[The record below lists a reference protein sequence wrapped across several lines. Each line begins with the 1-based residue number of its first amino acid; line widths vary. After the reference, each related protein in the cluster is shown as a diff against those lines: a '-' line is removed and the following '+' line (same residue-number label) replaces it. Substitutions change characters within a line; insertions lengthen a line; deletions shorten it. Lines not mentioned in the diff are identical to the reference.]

1 MREIQWFP
9 GHMKKTQRRITE
21 ELKSIDFTFELLDAR
36 IPLSSKNPDL
46 KRLTQGKPSIVLL
59 GKSDLADPS
68 ATREFVRAFSEDGT
82 MVFSCD
88 CKSGNGLAPL
98 KDAVQ
103 KLCAD
108 RLEKNAAR
116 GIHRPLRAM
125 IVGVPNV
132 GKSALINRL
141 CKKAKTKVENRPGV
155 TRELS
160 WTRTDLG
167 FDLLD
172 TPGVLWPKFTD
183 RKVGENLAI
192 TGAIRDEVLSVEE
205 IAYALLCRFGELYPD
220 ALQERYG
227 ITDPSDYDTSITAVA
242 KRRGMLLG
250 GGVPDEER
258 AAKALIDDFRSARIG
273 TFTLERL

>member
-9 GHMKKTQRRITE
+9 GHMKKTQRLITE
-21 ELKSIDFTFELLDAR
+21 QLKNIDFTIELLDAR

-46 KRLTQGKPSIVLL
+46 KKLTEGKPSIVLL
-59 GKSDLADPS
+59 GKSDLADPTV
-68 ATREFVRAFSEDGT
+68 TREFVQAFSDKNP
-82 MVFSCD
+82 VFACD
-88 CKSGNGLAPL
+88 CKSGNGLSPL
-98 KDAVQ
+98 ADAVK
-103 KLCAD
+103 KLCAEK
-108 RLEKNAAR
+108 LEKNAAR

-155 TRELS
+155 TRDLS

-183 RKVGENLAI
+183 RRVGENLAI
-192 TGAIRDEVLSVEE
+192 TGAIRAEVLSAEE
-205 IAYALLCRFGELYPD
+205 IAYALFCRFADFYPT
-220 ALQERYG
+220 ALRERYG
-227 ITDPSDYDTSITAVA
+227 IEDPRDYDHAITAVA
-242 KRRGMLLG
+242 RRRGMLLS

-258 AAKALIDDFRSARIG
+258 AAKAFLDDFRSQRIG

>member
-21 ELKSIDFTFELLDAR
+21 ELKNIDFTFELLDSR
-36 IPLSSKNPDL
+36 VPLSSKNPDL

-59 GKSDLADPS
+59 GKSDLADPEV
-68 ATREFVRAFSEDGT
+68 TRAFVRTLSSET
-82 MVFSCD
+82 TPVFACD
-88 CKSGNGLAPL
+88 CKSGTGLAPL
-98 KDAVQ
+98 QDAV
-103 KLCAD
+103 KALCAE

-116 GIHRPLRAM
+116 SIRRPLRAM

-141 CKKAKTKVENRPGV
+141 CGKAKTRVENRPGV

-160 WTRTDLG
+160 WTRTELG

-172 TPGVLWPKFTD
+172 TPGVLWPKFSD
-183 RKVGENLAI
+183 RKTGENLAI
-192 TGAIRDEVLSVEE
+192 TGAIRDEVLSAEE
-205 IAYALLCRFGELYPD
+205 IAWALFCRFAEFYPD
-220 ALQERYG
+220 ALRERYG
-227 ITDPSDYDTSITAVA
+227 ITDPSNYDEAITAVA
-242 KRRGMLLG
+242 RRRGMLLS

-273 TFTLERL
+273 RFTLERP